1 MDCTYQLLQDQYD
14 NYPKKK
20 KKKKR
25 KKDQYDRKVDVH
37 A

>member
-14 NYPKKK
+14 NYPQKKRKKK
-20 KKKKR
+20 